1 MARDSNQT
9 TNLGRR
15 TSQTCMFCWFLGM
28 KQNMGK
34 TMGLDSS
41 PESDLFSWKRT
52 HQRQISLEG
61 LLGRTKPNHLEPSQ
75 DVKNGLCFKVLDRPC
90 NNGPWIGRFG
100 TAIGNIWEL
109 RAAAEAPARTASR
122 RKLRFGVP
130 NKKNNSILVACLV
143 LKLTNIFCGLVYV
156 DVPCRPPALQSCQ
169 VRVALTLPGTG
180 TVFGRFTKMAVPPKS
195 SILIGCSVL
204 FHPFWDT
211 PIYGTP
217 PRNRNDQ
224 KKD

>member
-1 MARDSNQT
+1 MTALTVHWKILECAGDFGTSGRAFLVGGSTFAWWKSQGFSTQIGQMARDSNQT

-15 TSQTCMFCWFLGM
+15 TSQTCMSCWFLGM
-28 KQNMGK
+28 KQN
-34 TMGLDSS
+34 MGLDSS
-41 PESDLFSWKRT
+41 PESDLFSWKRK

-109 RAAAEAPARTASR
+109 RPAAEAPARTASR

-130 NKKNNSILVACLV
+130 TKKNNSIL
-143 LKLTNIFCGLVYV
+143 
-156 DVPCRPPALQSCQ
+156 ALL
-169 VRVALTLPGTG
+169 A
-180 TVFGRFTKMAVPPKS
+180 
-195 SILIGCSVL
+195 
-204 FHPFWDT
+204 
-211 PIYGTP
+211 
-217 PRNRNDQ
+217 
-224 KKD
+224 